1 MSDEK
6 VKGVVDLVFLMD
18 ITGSMQDCID
28 ALKSNIKAFFDSL
41 TRDEANG
48 APIRDWRAKVVG
60 FRDYSYDKEKWL
72 ENNPWRRD
80 VGALYTDIDS
90 LKAKGGG
97 DEPESLLDALL
108 VLLDAGELTAQEN
121 EDADKWRPRHAAARA
136 IVVFTDASYHL
147 EAANPKYA
155 GAQVADVRTKI
166 QANRIILTV
175 VTPGVSEDKNVNLE
189 GPYAELCAAD
199 KAEYIA
205 LADKDSGEPITFEQM
220 NKSRDMFK
228 DFLEKLAKT
237 LSKSVEVIIL

>member
-6 VKGVVDLVFLMD
+6 VKGVVDLVFLID

-28 ALKSNIKAFFDSL
+28 GLKSNIKAFFDSL

-60 FRDYSYDKEKWL
+60 YRDFSYDKEKWL

-80 VGALYTDIDS
+80 VEALYMDIDS

-108 VLLDAGELTAQEN
+108 VLLDAGELAVQEN
-121 EDADKWRPRHAAARA
+121 EDADKWRARHAAARA
-136 IVVFTDASYHL
+136 IVVFTDASYHT
-147 EAANPKYA
+147 EAANPKYS
-155 GAQVADVRTKI
+155 GAQVSDVRTKI
-166 QANRIILTV
+166 QDSRVIMTV
-175 VTPGVSEDKNVNLE
+175 VTPGISEDKNVKLE
-189 GPYAELCAAD
+189 EFYAELCAAD

-220 NKSRDMFK
+220 NKSQDLFK
-228 DFLEKLAKT
+228 NFLEKLAKT
-237 LSKSVEVIIL
+237 LSKSVEVIVL